1 VRFRPARSAHA
12 LLVGALVVFA
22 GAACIT
28 VEQRGLVTDEPVY
41 LRPGARELR
50 GKPRSAV
57 LRTAKTTV
65 TNQAIDAQTLRRLAK
80 KSGPAV
86 VSLYVQTATPVR
98 IHLLPVPFLP
108 GLPMR
113 LPGRALGSGFFI
125 HPDGYLL
132 TNNHVIQ
139 DASRVRALM
148 NDEDETELELEVLAR
163 DPVYDLALLKV
174 VDAEQRFEA
183 LPMGDS
189 KAMGVGDLVIAVG
202 NPLGLG
208 HTVTHGI
215 ISQTG
220 RNLQGVA
227 EDERGVHFLQTDTA
241 INPGSSGGPLIGFS
255 GAWIGVN
262 TAGVVQA
269 QSIGFAVPSSQV
281 AEFLDEVLAGEG
293 VQEP

>member
-1 VRFRPARSAHA
+1 MGLREARSAKTA
-12 LLVGALVVFA
+12 LVAALVGLAS
-22 GAACIT
+22 AACVT
-28 VEQRGLVTDEPVY
+28 LEQPGPVSDEPVY
-41 LRPGARELR
+41 LRPAARELV

-57 LRTAKTTV
+57 VVQAKKTATS
-65 TNQAIDAQTLRRLAK
+65 APIDAQTVRRLAK
-80 KSGPAV
+80 ASGPAV
-86 VSLYVQTATPVR
+86 VSLYVRTSTPVR
-98 IHLLPVPFLP
+98 VRLLPLPFLP
-108 GLPMR
+108 GMRVR
-113 LPGRALGSGFFI
+113 LPGIGLGSGFFI
-125 HPDGYLL
+125 HPDGYVL

-139 DASRVRALM
+139 NASEVRALM
-148 NDEDETELELEVLAR
+148 GDETELELDVIAR

-174 VDAEQRFEA
+174 VDAKQRFEV
-183 LPMGDS
+183 LPMGDA
-189 KAMGVGDLVIAVG
+189 KAIAVGDMVIAVG

-208 HTVTHGI
+208 HTVTRGI

-227 EDERGVHFLQTDTA
+227 EDERGVEFLQTDTA
-241 INPGSSGGPLIGFS
+241 INPGSSGGPLISFS

-281 AEFLDEVLAGEG
+281 LEFLDDVRQGEG

>member
-1 VRFRPARSAHA
+1 MRLRPARSANA
-12 LLVGALVVFA
+12 LLSAALVVLA
-22 GAACIT
+22 SAACVT
-28 VEQRGLVTDEPVY
+28 VEPQGPVTDEPVY

-50 GKPRSAV
+50 GKPRSALV
-57 LRTAKTTV
+57 RTAKTTGA
-65 TNQAIDAQTLRRLAK
+65 NQAIDAGTVRRLAK
-80 KSGPAV
+80 KSISAV

-98 IHLLPVPFLP
+98 VRLLPLPFLP
-108 GLPMR
+108 GMRVR
-113 LPGRALGSGFFI
+113 LPGIGLGSGFFI

-132 TNNHVIQ
+132 TNNHVIEN
-139 DASRVRALM
+139 ASEVRALM
-148 NDEDETELELEVLAR
+148 SDETELEVDVLAR
-163 DPVYDLALLKV
+163 DPVYDLALLRV
-174 VDAEQRFEA
+174 AGSVQRFEV

-189 KAMGVGDLVIAVG
+189 QAIGVGDMVIAVG

-208 HTVTHGI
+208 HTVTKGI

-227 EDERGVHFLQTDTA
+227 EDERAVDFLQTDTA

-269 QSIGFAVPSSQV
+269 QSIGFAVPSSHV
-281 AEFLDEVLAGEG
+281 LEFLDRVLHADG
-293 VQEP
+293 VQEPRH

>member
-1 VRFRPARSAHA
+1 MRLRPGRSAKA
-12 LLVGALVVFA
+12 LLIAALVVLA
-22 GAACIT
+22 SAAC
-28 VEQRGLVTDEPVY
+28 VTLEPQGRVGDEPVY

-50 GKPRSAV
+50 GKPRSA
-57 LRTAKTTV
+57 LFQTAESTV
-65 TNQAIDAQTLRRLAK
+65 TNQAIDAGTVRRLAAV
-80 KSGPAV
+80 SSPAV

-98 IHLLPVPFLP
+98 VRLLPLPFLP
-108 GLPMR
+108 GMPVR
-113 LPGRALGSGFFI
+113 LPGVGLGSGFFI

-132 TNNHVIQ
+132 TNNHVVQ
-139 DASRVRALM
+139 NAREVRALM
-148 NDEDETELELEVLAR
+148 SDETELEIDVLAR
-163 DPVYDLALLKV
+163 DPVYDLALLRV
-174 VDAEQRFEA
+174 VDAERRFEV

-189 KAMGVGDLVIAVG
+189 DAMGVGDMVIAVG

-208 HTVTHGI
+208 HTVTEGI

-227 EDERGVHFLQTDTA
+227 DDERGVDFLQTDTA

-262 TAGVVQA
+262 TAGIVQA

-281 AEFLDEVLAGEG
+281 LEFLDQVLKADG